1 MQVEATRANG
11 WFWVDW
17 WLTNHCSW
25 HCTYCPDLL
34 KSGSITQVSLKD
46 SQQFVREL
54 AAYTRSMG
62 LQAKIKFT
70 GGEPTEWEPMLDL
83 LSTAKQEGC
92 YLSMR
97 TNANVDRQY
106 WIDIIAQLDDVEMN
120 FHPEH
125 TQTSV
130 YMLNLDRSVSQGL
143 NVRAVFNMLPDRF
156 AEIKELIDRIAS
168 KYPQVSI
175 ERRMLFD
182 DPAINHQPMKY
193 TEPQKVTL
201 IRQSGD
207 IRVTQGSMVSY
218 TDYPTMISDS
228 SNRFQDYSCRIG
240 LEQLIV
246 DAWGRVR
253 RGHCGQGGS
262 MGTIGG
268 NMVWPTEPVV
278 CRRPSCDNAFDILAT
293 KISVQ

>member
-1 MQVEATRANG
+1 MLVEATRTRG

-17 WLTNHCSW
+17 WLTNHCTW
-25 HCTYCPDLL
+25 HCTYCPDIL

-46 SQQFVREL
+46 AEQFITEL
-54 AAYTRSMG
+54 AAYSQSLG
-62 LQAKIKFT
+62 LKPRIKLT
-70 GGEPTEWEPMLDL
+70 GGEPTEWAPLEDL
-83 LSTAKQEGC
+83 LRTAKQEGC

-97 TNANVDRQY
+97 SNANVDRQR
-106 WIDIIAQLDDVEMN
+106 WIAVTAYLDDVEMN

-130 YMLNLDRSVSQGL
+130 YMLNLDRALAQGL

-156 AEIKELIDRIAS
+156 EEIKELIAKVQS
-168 KYPQVSI
+168 KYPQISI
-175 ERRMLFD
+175 ERRMLFA
-182 DPAINHQPMKY
+182 DPAVNHQPLQY
-193 TEPQKVTL
+193 TEPQKVTM

-218 TDYPTMISDS
+218 TDYPTMISDG
-228 SNRFQDYSCRIG
+228 SNRFQDYDCKIG

-268 NMVWPTEPVV
+268 PIIWPTQLLK

-293 KISVQ
+293 KISV

>member
-1 MQVEATRANG
+1 MLIEATRAQG

-25 HCTYCPDLL
+25 HCTYCPDIL

-46 SQQFVREL
+46 SQQFLSEL
-54 AAYTRSMG
+54 AAYAASLG
-62 LQAKIKFT
+62 LKPRIKFT
-70 GGEPTEWEPMLDL
+70 GGEPTEWAPLVDL
-83 LSTAKQEGC
+83 LATADREGC
-92 YLSMR
+92 YLSLRSNASCDR
-97 TNANVDRQY
+97 TRWQAV
-106 WIDIIAQLDDVEMN
+106 IEHLDDVEMN

-130 YMLNLDRSVSQGL
+130 FMLNLDRSVSAGL
-143 NVRAVFNMLPDRF
+143 NVRAVFNMLPQRF
-156 AEIKELIDRIAS
+156 EEIKEVIDRVTD

-175 ERRMLFD
+175 ERRMLFE
-182 DPAINHQPMKY
+182 DPGRNQQPKAY
-193 TEPQKVTL
+193 SEPQKAVL

-207 IRVTQGSMVSY
+207 IRITTDGITSY
-218 TDYPTMISDS
+218 TDYPTMISDG
-228 SNRFQDYSCRIG
+228 SNKFEGFNCRAG
-240 LEQLIV
+240 LEQLII

-268 NMVWPTEPVV
+268 SIMWPTQELV
-278 CRRPSCDNAFDILAT
+278 CRRPSCDNAFDILST
-293 KISVQ
+293 KISV

>member
-1 MQVEATRANG
+1 MLIEATRAQG

-25 HCTYCPDLL
+25 HCTYCPDIL
-34 KSGSITQVSLKD
+34 KSGSITQISLKD

-54 AAYTRSMG
+54 AAYARS
-62 LQAKIKFT
+62 LNLKPRIKFT
-70 GGEPTEWEPMLDL
+70 GGEPTEWAPLVDL
-83 LSTAKQEGC
+83 LTSAKSEGC
-92 YLSMR
+92 YLGLRS
-97 TNANVDRQY
+97 NANCDRTY
-106 WIDIIAQLDDVEMN
+106 WQTVIAQLDDVEMN

-130 YMLNLDRSVSQGL
+130 YMLNLDRSISAGL
-143 NVRAVFNMLPDRF
+143 NVRAVFNMLPQRF
-156 AEIKELIDRIAS
+156 EEIKETIDRVSS

-175 ERRMLFD
+175 ERRMLFE
-182 DPAINHQPMKY
+182 DPGRNQQPKDY
-193 TEPQKVTL
+193 TEPQKAVL

-207 IRVTQGSMVSY
+207 IRVISKGITSY
-218 TDYPTMISDS
+218 TDYPTMVSDG
-228 SNRFQDYSCRIG
+228 SNRFEGFNCRAG

-268 NMVWPTEPVV
+268 PIIWPTQELV
-278 CRRPSCDNAFDILAT
+278 CRRPSCDNAFDLLST
-293 KISVQ
+293 KIKV